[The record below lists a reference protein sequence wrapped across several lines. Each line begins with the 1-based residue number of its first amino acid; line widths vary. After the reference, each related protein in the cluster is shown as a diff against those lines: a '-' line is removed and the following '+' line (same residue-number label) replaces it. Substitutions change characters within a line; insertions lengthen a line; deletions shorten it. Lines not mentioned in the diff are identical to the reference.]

1 MIKYLIAAAV
11 VGVIAFS
18 TAYFGF
24 YNTPEETTPT
34 TQVE

>member
-1 MIKYLIAAAV
+1 MLKYLIAAVV

-24 YNTPEETTPT
+24 YDTPEETTPT